1 MTAVA
6 SAPASRSP
14 LPVLRRQIIDGWR
27 GVVGWSIGIAGVLL
41 IYLPVFPSMQTPE
54 LSGMLDSLPP
64 ELVRTL
70 GYENITTGAGYAQST
85 FFGLIGF
92 VFITIAGISWGSA
105 STAGAE
111 ESGQLELILA
121 HDVGRVRY
129 ALESAAALTLKL
141 IVLGAA
147 GYLVVW
153 LMNDPAGLG
162 LDAGN
167 LLAVSKA
174 WVGLGLLAATAAF
187 AAGAATG
194 RRTWAI
200 GAGAALAVVGY
211 VLQAVANNSEDLD
224 WLRTLSPIEW
234 AYGNAPLASGF
245 DWAGLALLWGGS
257 AVLIG
262 LATLALTRRDILG

>member
-6 SAPASRSP
+6 SGSRSRSL
-14 LPVLRRQIIDGWR
+14 LPVLHRQVIDGWR
-27 GVVGWSIGIAGVLL
+27 GLLGWSAGIAGVILV
-41 IYLPVFPSMQTPE
+41 YLPLFPSMQTPE
-54 LSGMLDSLPP
+54 LAGMLDSLPT

-85 FFGLIGF
+85 FFGLLGF
-92 VFITIAGISWGSA
+92 VLITIAGISWGAA

-111 ESGQLELILA
+111 ESGQLELTLA

-141 IVLGAA
+141 IVLGAV
-147 GYLVVW
+147 GYVVVW
-153 LMNDPAGLG
+153 LVNNPAGLE

-187 AAGAATG
+187 AVGAATG
-194 RRTWAI
+194 RRVWAI

-211 VLQAVANNSEDLD
+211 ILQAVANNSEDLD

-234 AYGNAPLASGF
+234 AYGTAPLANGY
-245 DWAGLALLWGGS
+245 DWPGLAFLWGGS
-257 AVLIG
+257 AILIA
-262 LATLALTRRDILG
+262 LATAALARRDILG